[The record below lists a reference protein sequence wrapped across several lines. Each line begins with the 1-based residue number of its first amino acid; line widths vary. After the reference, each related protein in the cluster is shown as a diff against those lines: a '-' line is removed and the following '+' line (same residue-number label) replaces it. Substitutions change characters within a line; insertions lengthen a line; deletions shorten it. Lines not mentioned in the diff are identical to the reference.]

1 MIISAAEV
9 ITVRGRPRSMT
20 RYVMAGRMSEQ
31 HPTVPD
37 WFRGDTK
44 LYRSLLEL
52 AEWHPEATEIVTSAT
67 VPDDYAAETML
78 HFLSD
83 ELMRAGFTDNWA
95 VTSHGEEIEDLI
107 EVFDDIAQPERH
119 VAGLHLVGRR
129 VTGRHVAGRRVA
141 GRGRGRGRL
150 GH

>member
-1 MIISAAEV
+1 
-9 ITVRGRPRSMT
+9 MT

-31 HPTVPD
+31 NHTVPD
-37 WFRGDTK
+37 WFRGGTK

-52 AEWHPEATEIVTSAT
+52 AEWHPEATEIATSAT

-83 ELMRAGFTDNWA
+83 ELMRTGFTDNWA
-95 VTSHGEEIEDLI
+95 VTSHGQEIEDLI
-107 EVFDDIAQPERH
+107 DVFDDIAQPERH
-119 VAGLHLVGRR
+119 VAGLHLVGR
-129 VTGRHVAGRRVA
+129 HVAGRNV
-141 GRGRGRGRL
+141 GGRGRL